1 MYIIDAKTNKDYFVI
16 RYEDG
21 KELVKINKRSNTLE
35 DVKKFVGVFNIKEII
50 LEEVKQWVKI

>member
-1 MYIIDAKTNKDYFVI
+1 MYIIDAKTNKDYFII

-35 DVKKFVGVFNIKEII
+35 DVKKFVGVFNIKKII
-50 LEEVKQWVKI
+50 KEEQEK

>member
-21 KELVKINKRSNTLE
+21 KELVKISKHSNTLE
-35 DVKKFVGVFNIKEII
+35 DVKKFVGLMNIKEII
-50 LEEVKQWVKI
+50 LEEVKQ